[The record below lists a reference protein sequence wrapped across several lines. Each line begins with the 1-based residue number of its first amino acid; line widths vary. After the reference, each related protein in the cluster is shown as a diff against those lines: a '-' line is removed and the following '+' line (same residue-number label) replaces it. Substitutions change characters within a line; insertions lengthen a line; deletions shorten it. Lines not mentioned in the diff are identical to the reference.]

1 LVRNIVAWYKKY
13 RVILNADLIHLPRP
27 DGRDYDAI
35 MHVNPKWKEKALVMI
50 CNPLDSPITRK
61 IKLPLYYPGLST
73 VAHLREKEGKM
84 QSIPISRNYSI
95 DVTVKIAA
103 HSYTRLVIE

>member
-1 LVRNIVAWYKKY
+1 
-13 RVILNADLIHLPRP
+13 
-27 DGRDYDAI
+27 
-35 MHVNPKWKEKALVMI
+35 MI